1 MKHYSAY
8 GLQIESELS
17 LPALLPGTNQAS
29 DVQIRYAPVPAE
41 LQNPRGQS
49 SYFQASPGIFLLK
62 VLGVARILVRNG
74 REILIERAPDCRE
87 DLLPLYLLGSAFGAL
102 LQQREL
108 LVMHASSIQTEFGAA
123 LFVGPSGHG
132 KSTLLGALVRRGYA
146 MLSDDVTPIKLETGS
161 TPLAFS
167 AFPRMRLSP
176 ESALKL
182 GYSLDTL
189 ARAHFVEKYL
199 VPVEHFCTQSLPV
212 HAIYTLKIHAAESI
226 QIAPVKTS
234 ERFALVGANTY
245 RYAFLEGLGLQQT
258 HFRSVAQVAKT
269 VNINTI
275 HRPASPFLLEQLVDA
290 LEQDFGGPTT
300 LSQDKKASL

>member
-1 MKHYSAY
+1 MKRYSAY
-8 GLQIESELS
+8 GLQIDSELT
-17 LPALLPGTNQAS
+17 LPVLLPGSSQPP
-29 DVQIRYAPVPAE
+29 DVHIRYAPVPE
-41 LQNPRGQS
+41 NLENPRGKG
-49 SYFQASPGIFLLK
+49 SYFQASPGTFLLI
-62 VLGVARILVRNG
+62 VDDVARYLVRDG
-74 REILIERAPDCRE
+74 REILIERTPDCRE
-87 DLLPLYLLGSAFGAL
+87 DLLPLYLLGSVFGAL
-102 LQQREL
+102 LLQRQL
-108 LVMHASSIQTEFGAA
+108 LVMHASSVETEHGAA

-132 KSTLLGALVRRGYA
+132 KSTLLGALVQRGYA
-146 MLSDDVTPIKLETGS
+146 MLSDDVTPIKLEEGS

-189 ARAHFVEKYL
+189 SRAHFVEKYL
-199 VPVEHFCTQSLPV
+199 VPVEHFCTHSLPV

-290 LEQDFGGPTT
+290 LEQDFGGPITH
-300 LSQDKKASL
+300 SQDKKASL